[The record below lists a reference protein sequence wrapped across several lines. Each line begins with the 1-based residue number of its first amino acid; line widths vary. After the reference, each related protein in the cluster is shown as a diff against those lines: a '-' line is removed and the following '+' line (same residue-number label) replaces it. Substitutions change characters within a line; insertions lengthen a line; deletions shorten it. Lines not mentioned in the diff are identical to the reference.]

1 MTDPLPPSSYNTP
14 AMQRRF
20 FITLLVL
27 VTIAFVVVL
36 FPFYGAVFWA
46 LILAMLFAPLQRAV
60 QRRIPTR
67 PNFAAL
73 ITLSVVLFLV
83 LLPISLILASLV
95 RQATAVYGRIASG
108 EIDFA
113 SYLEKIVSL
122 LPEWIRQRMAD
133 FGLLDLAGLQE
144 RLRDSAAAVGQA
156 LAPQAI
162 NIGQNT
168 LQFLVAL
175 GVMLYLLY
183 FLLRDG
189 RALAAAVSRAIPL
202 ADEQKSHLLRKF
214 VTVIKATVKGNIA
227 VAATQGALGGL
238 ILWLL
243 GIQGV
248 LLWSVVMAFLS
259 LLPAVGAGI
268 IWGPIALYFLATGA
282 VWQGVVLIAYGIFV
296 IGLVDNV
303 LRPILV
309 GKDTKL
315 PDWLVLITTLGGLAV
330 FGLNGFVI
338 GPLIAAL
345 FVAAWDLFTSPE
357 KVHAEERREAM
368 EEAVAEAAEEAA
380 DEAAREAIVHE
391 PAGARGA
398 ADA

>member
-1 MTDPLPPSSYNTP
+1 MLRSPNSQTL
-14 AMQRRF
+14 QQRF
-20 FITLLVL
+20 FLLLLAL
-27 VTIAFVVVL
+27 VTLAFLAVL
-36 FPFYGAVFWA
+36 SPFYGAVFWA
-46 LILAMLFAPLQRAV
+46 TILAVIFMPLQRLV
-60 QRRIPTR
+60 LRRMPTR
-67 PNFAAL
+67 RNLAAL
-73 ITLSVVLFLV
+73 VTLLFIMFLV
-83 LLPISLILASLV
+83 ILPLSMILASLV
-95 RQATAVYGRIASG
+95 RQATAIYGRIVSG
-108 EIDFA
+108 EIDFG
-113 SYLEKIVSL
+113 SYLQQILTLV
-122 LPEWIRQRMAD
+122 PEWAHARLAEL
-133 FGLLDLAGLQE
+133 GLLDVAGVQQ
-144 RLRDSAAAVGQA
+144 RLSEAMAQIGQA
-156 LAPQAI
+156 LAPRAI

-168 LQFLVAL
+168 LQFLVSV

-189 RALAAAVSRAIPL
+189 ATLANRISRAIPL
-202 ADEQKSHLLRKF
+202 ADEQKHHLLRKF

-227 VAATQGALGGL
+227 VAVTQGALGGL

-259 LLPAVGAGI
+259 LLPAVGAGL

-282 VWQGVVLIAYGIFV
+282 IWQGIVLIAYGIFV

-315 PDWLVLITTLGGLAV
+315 PDYVILVTTIGGLTL
-330 FGLNGFVI
+330 FGLNGFII

-357 KVHAEERREAM
+357 RVRA
-368 EEAVAEAAEEAA
+368 EAVLEAELEA
-380 DEAAREAIVHE
+380 DEDGADVAARTPE
-391 PAGARGA
+391 RGA
-398 ADA
+398 

>member
-1 MTDPLPPSSYNTP
+1 MPPRSPNS
-14 AMQRRF
+14 QILQQRF
-20 FITLLVL
+20 FLILLAL
-27 VTIAFVVVL
+27 VTIAFLAVL
-36 FPFYGAVFWA
+36 SPFYGAVFWA
-46 LILAMLFAPLQRAV
+46 TILAVIFAPLQRV
-60 QRRIPTR
+60 VLRRMPTR
-67 PNFAAL
+67 RNLAAL
-73 ITLSVVLFLV
+73 VTLLVIMFLV
-83 LLPISLILASLV
+83 ILPLSLILASLV

-108 EIDFA
+108 EIDFG
-113 SYLEKIVSL
+113 SYLQQILTLVPAWAHAWLAE
-122 LPEWIRQRMAD
+122 
-133 FGLLDLAGLQE
+133 FGLLDVAGVQQ
-144 RLRDSAAAVGQA
+144 RLSEAMAQVGQA
-156 LAPQAI
+156 LAPRAI

-168 LQFLVAL
+168 LQFLVSV

-189 RALAAAVSRAIPL
+189 STLAGAISRAIPL
-202 ADEQKSHLLRKF
+202 ADEQKHHLLRKF

-227 VAATQGALGGL
+227 VAVTQGALGGL

-259 LLPAVGAGI
+259 LLPAVGAGL

-282 VWQGVVLIAYGIFV
+282 IWQGIVLIAYGVFV

-315 PDWLVLITTLGGLAV
+315 PDYVVLITTIGGLTL
-330 FGLNGFVI
+330 FGLNGFII

-345 FVAAWDLFTSPE
+345 FVAAWDLFASPE
-357 KVHAEERREAM
+357 RVRAEAVLEAELEAEEVLPAGQPDREA
-368 EEAVAEAAEEAA
+368 
-380 DEAAREAIVHE
+380 
-391 PAGARGA
+391 
-398 ADA
+398 

>member
-1 MTDPLPPSSYNTP
+1 MLRSPNSQTL
-14 AMQRRF
+14 QQRF
-20 FITLLVL
+20 FLLLLAL
-27 VTIAFVVVL
+27 VTLAFLAVL
-36 FPFYGAVFWA
+36 SPFYGAVFWA
-46 LILAMLFAPLQRAV
+46 TILAVIFMPLQRLV
-60 QRRIPTR
+60 LRRMPTR
-67 PNFAAL
+67 RNLAAL
-73 ITLSVVLFLV
+73 VTLLFIMFLV
-83 LLPISLILASLV
+83 ILPLSMILASLV
-95 RQATAVYGRIASG
+95 RQATAIYGRIVSG
-108 EIDFA
+108 EIDFG
-113 SYLEKIVSL
+113 SYLQQILTLV
-122 LPEWIRQRMAD
+122 PEWAHARLAEL
-133 FGLLDLAGLQE
+133 GLLDVAGVQQ
-144 RLRDSAAAVGQA
+144 RLSEAMAQIGQA
-156 LAPQAI
+156 LAPRAI

-168 LQFLVAL
+168 LQFLVSV

-189 RALAAAVSRAIPL
+189 ATLANRISRAIPL
-202 ADEQKSHLLRKF
+202 ADEQKHHLLRKF

-227 VAATQGALGGL
+227 VAVTQGALGGL

-259 LLPAVGAGI
+259 LLPAVGAGL

-282 VWQGVVLIAYGIFV
+282 IWQGIVLIAYGIFV

-315 PDWLVLITTLGGLAV
+315 PDYVILVTTIGGLTL
-330 FGLNGFVI
+330 FGLNGFII

-357 KVHAEERREAM
+357 RVRA
-368 EEAVAEAAEEAA
+368 EAVLEAELEA
-380 DEAAREAIVHE
+380 DEDGANVAARTPE
-391 PAGARGA
+391 RGA
-398 ADA
+398 

>member
-1 MTDPLPPSSYNTP
+1 MLRSPNSQTL
-14 AMQRRF
+14 QQRF
-20 FITLLVL
+20 FLLLLAL
-27 VTIAFVVVL
+27 VTLAFLAVL
-36 FPFYGAVFWA
+36 SPFYGAVFWA
-46 LILAMLFAPLQRAV
+46 TILAVIFMPLQRLV
-60 QRRIPTR
+60 LRRMPTR
-67 PNFAAL
+67 RNLAAL
-73 ITLSVVLFLV
+73 MTLLFIMFLV
-83 LLPISLILASLV
+83 ILPLSMILASLV
-95 RQATAVYGRIASG
+95 RQATAIYGRIVSG
-108 EIDFA
+108 EIDFG
-113 SYLEKIVSL
+113 SYLQQILTLV
-122 LPEWIRQRMAD
+122 PEWAHARLAEL
-133 FGLLDLAGLQE
+133 GLLDVAGVQQ
-144 RLRDSAAAVGQA
+144 RLSEAMAQIGQA
-156 LAPQAI
+156 LAPRAI

-168 LQFLVAL
+168 LQFLVSV

-189 RALAAAVSRAIPL
+189 ATLANRISRAIPL
-202 ADEQKSHLLRKF
+202 ADEQKHHLLRKF

-227 VAATQGALGGL
+227 VAVTQGALGGL

-259 LLPAVGAGI
+259 LLPAVGAGL

-282 VWQGVVLIAYGIFV
+282 IWQGIVLIAYGIFV

-315 PDWLVLITTLGGLAV
+315 PDYVILVTTIGGLTL
-330 FGLNGFVI
+330 FGLNGFII

-357 KVHAEERREAM
+357 RVRA
-368 EEAVAEAAEEAA
+368 EAVLEAELEA
-380 DEAAREAIVHE
+380 DEDGANVAARTPE
-391 PAGARGA
+391 RGA
-398 ADA
+398 

>member
-1 MTDPLPPSSYNTP
+1 MRDLPPPPAYNTP

-20 FITLLVL
+20 FVTLLVL
-27 VTIAFVVVL
+27 VTAAFLAVL

-46 LILAMLFAPLQRAV
+46 LVLAMLFAPLQRAV
-60 QRRIPTR
+60 QRRMPNR
-67 PNFAAL
+67 PNLSAL
-73 ITLSVVLFLV
+73 LTLSVILFLV
-83 LLPISLILASLV
+83 LLPISLILAALV

-108 EIDFA
+108 EIDF
-113 SYLEKIVSL
+113 SRYLEKIVSL
-122 LPEWIRQRMAD
+122 LPEWIRSRMAD
-133 FGLLDLAGLQE
+133 FGLLDLAGLQD

-189 RALAAAVSRAIPL
+189 RSLAATVSRAIPL
-202 ADEQKSHLLRKF
+202 AEEQKSHLLRKF
-214 VTVIKATVKGNIA
+214 ATVIKATVKGNIA

-259 LLPAVGAGI
+259 LLPAIGAGL

-338 GPLIAAL
+338 GPMIAAL

-357 KVHAEERREAM
+357 KVHAEERRETRE
-368 EEAVAEAAEEAA
+368 EEAAEAAEVAA
-380 DEAAREAIVHE
+380 DEAAREAIVHD
-391 PAGARGA
+391 AAAARGPA
-398 ADA
+398 EA

>member
-1 MTDPLPPSSYNTP
+1 MPT
-14 AMQRRF
+14 RRNLAALV
-20 FITLLVL
+20 TLLV
-27 VTIAFVVVL
+27 I
-36 FPFYGAVFWA
+36 
-46 LILAMLFAPLQRAV
+46 M
-60 QRRIPTR
+60 
-67 PNFAAL
+67 
-73 ITLSVVLFLV
+73 FLV
-83 LLPISLILASLV
+83 ILPLSLILASLV

-108 EIDFA
+108 EIDFG
-113 SYLEKIVSL
+113 SYLQQILTLVPAWAHAWLAE
-122 LPEWIRQRMAD
+122 
-133 FGLLDLAGLQE
+133 FGLLDVAGVQQ
-144 RLRDSAAAVGQA
+144 RLSEAMAQVGQA
-156 LAPQAI
+156 LAPRAI

-168 LQFLVAL
+168 LQFLVSV

-189 RALAAAVSRAIPL
+189 STLAGAISRAIPL
-202 ADEQKSHLLRKF
+202 ADEQKHHLLRKF

-227 VAATQGALGGL
+227 VAVTQGALGGL

-259 LLPAVGAGI
+259 LLPAVGAGL

-282 VWQGVVLIAYGIFV
+282 IWQGIVLIAYGVFV

-315 PDWLVLITTLGGLAV
+315 PDYVVLVTTIGGLTL
-330 FGLNGFVI
+330 FGLNGFII

-345 FVAAWDLFTSPE
+345 FVAAWDLFASPE
-357 KVHAEERREAM
+357 RVRAEAVLEAELEAEEVLPARQPDREA
-368 EEAVAEAAEEAA
+368 
-380 DEAAREAIVHE
+380 
-391 PAGARGA
+391 
-398 ADA
+398 